1 MLFGECCS
9 QWIISSTKRFH
20 RQKFLHGLCTAPAV
34 KKIGQESRCSQGIQ
48 SPQSET
54 SGSQMNFVAESR
66 ERLSVASNT
75 FTTTLIFLREGT
87 LSWYTDSR
95 STVRRASGTISP
107 LSESR
112 TRGRPSLVS
121 SPFSPSAWPG
131 DCGRLTRV

>member
-95 STVRRASGTISP
+95 SKGERLSLATLRKILKSMLFEERNITSASGRPERRATGI
-107 LSESR
+107 
-112 TRGRPSLVS
+112 
-121 SPFSPSAWPG
+121 
-131 DCGRLTRV
+131 